1 MRFRSRLTKLA
12 ACAATAAG
20 LTVAVA
26 TSASA
31 STFTVPVY
39 GTSGSYLGA
48 GYFISGGSGT
58 IKVYD
63 AYCDGDNGIIAAA
76 YVVRGTS
83 WVTSGLVGTRGCGTT
98 NTNDL
103 SDNDPRPGYGEE
115 VKLSVC
121 KLLPDGTWKDCQDY
135 FVTNN

>member
-31 STFTVPVY
+31 ADFTVPIY
-39 GTSGSYLGA
+39 GTSGYYLGS
-48 GYFISGGSGT
+48 GTFTSGGSGT
-58 IKVYD
+58 IQVYD

-76 YVVRGTS
+76 YVVRNGS
-83 WVTSGLVGTRGCGTT
+83 WTTSGLVGTRGCGTT
-98 NTNDL
+98 NTNNL
-103 SDNDPRPGYGEE
+103 SDNDPRPGAGEE
-115 VKLSVC
+115 VKFSVC
-121 KLLPDGTWKDCQDY
+121 KLLPDGTWKDCQTYYIHND
-135 FVTNN
+135 